1 VQTAPPS
8 SVTQLL
14 VTAADGNRHAIDQLW
29 SAVYDELHRLA
40 RAQLAHEGPACII
53 QTTSLVN
60 EAYLRLVGS
69 EPVAWANRRHFFA
82 AAAEAMRRI
91 RVERARERR
100 RVKRGGGRPPGTLA
114 EDPAMSGENLS
125 ELLVIDEAI
134 GKLKQAAPRAAE
146 VVMLRYFA
154 GRSIDETAEMLGV
167 SPRTV
172 DADWCFAKA
181 WLHRE
186 LTKGDTSGR
195 R

>member
-1 VQTAPPS
+1 VHIAPLS

-14 VTAADGNRHAIDQLW
+14 VAAAQGEPSAINQLW
-29 SAVYDELHRLA
+29 SAVYEELHRLA
-40 RAQLAHEGPACII
+40 KAQLAHEGPARII

-100 RVKRGGGRPPGTLA
+100 RVKRGGGRPPEILA
-114 EDPAMSGENLS
+114 EDPAVSGEDLS
-125 ELLVIDEAI
+125 ELLAIDEAMD
-134 GKLKQAAPRAAE
+134 KLKEVAPRAAE

-154 GRSIDETAEMLGV
+154 GRTIDETAEMLGV
-167 SPRTV
+167 SPRTIDV
-172 DADWCFAKA
+172 DWCFAKA

-186 LTKGDTSGR
+186 LTKGDTLGR
-195 R
+195 